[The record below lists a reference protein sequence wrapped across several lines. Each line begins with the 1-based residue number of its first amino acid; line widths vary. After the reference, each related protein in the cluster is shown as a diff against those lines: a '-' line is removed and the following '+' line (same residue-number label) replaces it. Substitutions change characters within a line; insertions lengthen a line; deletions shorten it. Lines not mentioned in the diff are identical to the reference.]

1 MVKFSNKT
9 LHDWNKLA
17 ERELNEFDIEKNIKE
32 WLKIW
37 GTRNKTK

>member
-17 ERELNEFDIEKNIKE
+17 ESELKKNNDSEKKLSSE
-32 WLKIW
+32 S
-37 GTRNKTK
+37 